1 MKKILSLASSSF
13 LDSCAGVREGAP
25 AGGDEGA
32 AVELSWLKARGAI
45 ASSRQKINLCM
56 VFFSYGRQYATLGW
70 FAAEAFDGKGR
81 HRAAGMRIRMKNNNL
96 SHSYNQLLYAPAK
109 L

>member
-13 LDSCAGVREGAP
+13 LDSCASVGEGAP
-25 AGGDEGA
+25 EGGDDGG
-32 AVELSWLKARGAI
+32 AVELSWLKATGAI
-45 ASSRQKINLCM
+45 ASSRQKISLCM

-81 HRAAGMRIRMKNNNL
+81 HRAAGVRNRKKKKN
-96 SHSYNQLLYAPAK
+96 HGHFYNQLILFAVN
-109 L
+109 